1 MKLLVFAVFD
11 AAAEA
16 YLAPMFFNTKGE
28 CIRTFVDACNAEDH
42 QFARHAADY
51 TLFHIGF
58 YEPGKGL
65 LTAVTPDS
73 LGNALQFIERPVLER
88 GDLVGPGPGDQMAV
102 S

>member
-1 MKLLVFAVFD
+1 MKLLVFAVYD

-16 YLAPMFFNTKGE
+16 YLTPMFFNTKGQ

-51 TLFHIGF
+51 TLFHVGF
-58 YEPGKGL
+58 FDPEKGL
-65 LTAVTPDS
+65 LEAMVPPDS
-73 LGNALQFIERPVLER
+73 LGNALQFIVEAPSAMQV
-88 GDLVGPGPGDQMAV
+88 V

>member
-16 YLAPMFFNTKGE
+16 FLAPIFFDTKGQAV
-28 CIRTFVDACNAEDH
+28 RVFADACNDAEH
-42 QFARHAADY
+42 QFRRHADDY

-58 YEPGKGL
+58 YEPSSGEL
-65 LTAVTPDS
+65 SALPTPDS
-73 LGNALQFIERPVLER
+73 MGVALQYIERPHSENAFLR
-88 GDLVGPGPGDQMAV
+88 DQEEAV

>member
-1 MKLLVFAVFD
+1 MRMLVFAVFD

-16 YLAPMFFNTKGE
+16 YLSPMFFNTKGE

-58 YEPGKGL
+58 YDPDKGL
-65 LTAVTPDS
+65 LTALSAPDS
-73 LGNALQFIERPVLER
+73 LGNALQYIERAPSAMEV
-88 GDLVGPGPGDQMAV
+88 V

>member
-16 YLAPMFFNTKGE
+16 YLSPMFFDTKGQAL
-28 CIRTFVDACNAEDH
+28 RVFSDACNDVEH
-42 QFARHAADY
+42 MFHRHADDY

-58 YEPGKGL
+58 YDPNKGL
-65 LTAVTPDS
+65 LESLATPDS
-73 LGNALQFIERPVLER
+73 LGIALQFVERASGPIE
-88 GDLVGPGPGDQMAV
+88 AV